1 MQPDSSTILLNGL
14 SGKLLKIMTRGRYN
28 ATPMQ
33 ILKASSWLDFVGQHL
48 LMRHVGFVALV
59 FLLASFSLGQS
70 PDRVEVF
77 GGYSYISSDFTGS
90 ASGGVSG
97 WNFSAAVR
105 LFRYIGAVGDFS
117 GFSPSGSNPC
127 PSCGG
132 GPFASYRTFMGGP
145 QISARI
151 GRLQPFARAL
161 FGATKGSFT
170 RADQQFGGDFS
181 PFTFAFG
188 GGVDVGLNR
197 WLAVRGQ
204 IDALHVGSQDFPAVA
219 WVVFLRGSLPDSK
232 VWRARNEKLSQNPR
246 VRMFS

>member
-1 MQPDSSTILLNGL
+1 
-14 SGKLLKIMTRGRYN
+14 
-28 ATPMQ
+28 
-33 ILKASSWLDFVGQHL
+33 
-48 LMRHVGFVALV
+48 MRHAGFVALAL
-59 FLLASFSLGQS
+59 FLLASFSLAQS

-105 LFRYIGAVGDFS
+105 LFRYAGVVGDFS
-117 GFSPSGSNPC
+117 GFSPSGPNPC

-132 GPFASYRTFMGGP
+132 GPFASYHTFMGGP
-145 QISARI
+145 QVSARI
-151 GRLQPFARAL
+151 GRLQPFAHAL
-161 FGATKGSFT
+161 FGATKGAFT
-170 RADQQFGGDFS
+170 HTNYQFGGDFS

-204 IDALHVGSQDFPAVA
+204 IDVLHVGSQDFSSRSMGRFSTGL
-219 WVVFLRGSLPDSK
+219 VVRF
-232 VWRARNEKLSQNPR
+232 
-246 VRMFS
+246 